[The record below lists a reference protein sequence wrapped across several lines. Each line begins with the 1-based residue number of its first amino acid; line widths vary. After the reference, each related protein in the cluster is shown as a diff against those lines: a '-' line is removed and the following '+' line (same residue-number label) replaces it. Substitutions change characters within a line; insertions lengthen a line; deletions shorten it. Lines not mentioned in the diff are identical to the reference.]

1 MKAYPVS
8 KSPAINSIT
17 THSVA
22 SIVRKADLCTLAIA
36 FVFGGW
42 LLIAAPTA
50 RAQTV
55 TVLRTFGNSTDGQN
69 PYGGLIESGNALY
82 GVTAEGGT
90 GTCPSPGTT
99 GCGTVF
105 TISSKG
111 YKVLWSFKG
120 PPSDGAGP
128 GYENLVT
135 DGKGTFYGTTVGG
148 GTGPCKSN
156 GVVVGCG
163 TVFKITSTGTETVLW
178 NFAGPPN
185 DGAIPNGGLAIDS
198 SGNLYG
204 TTLVGGNGSCSG
216 STGSG
221 CGTVFEVTSTG
232 TENVRYNFKN
242 LADGITP
249 FSGLVLD
256 PAGNLYG
263 TTTEGGTG
271 DAGTVFEV
279 TPSGSKTIL
288 HSFSLGQL
296 AGGVLPYGGLVRDS
310 AGNLYG
316 TAAGG
321 GASCSCGIVF
331 ELSGTT
337 FKIMYAFAGA
347 PTDGASPYATLLRD
361 SKGNLY
367 GTTVAGGANDA
378 GAVFEIPIGGAEKM
392 LASLN
397 GTTQGNQPFGSI
409 WTSGP
414 NADLYGTAGYGGNA
428 KCTTGAGGCGTLFRV
443 AP

>member
-1 MKAYPVS
+1 MKT
-8 KSPAINSIT
+8 SPAPELRAINST
-17 THSVA
+17 THSSV
-22 SIVRKADLCTLAIA
+22 SIHRRADLCIWAIA
-36 FVFGGW
+36 SVLGWW
-42 LLIAAPTA
+42 LLVAARPLA

-55 TVLRTFGNSTDGQN
+55 TVLHTFGNSTDGQN
-69 PYGGLIESGNALY
+69 PFGGLIESGGALY

-90 GTCPSPGTT
+90 GTCPNPGTT

-111 YKVLWSFKG
+111 YQVLYSFSG
-120 PPSDGAGP
+120 PPNDGAGP
-128 GYENLVT
+128 GYETLVA
-135 DGKGTFYGTTVGG
+135 DGRGNFYGTTVGG
-148 GTGPCKSN
+148 GNGPCKSN

-163 TVFKITSTGTETVLW
+163 TVFKVTNTGTEKILW
-178 NFAGPPN
+178 SFAGPPN

-198 SGNLYG
+198 AGNLYG
-204 TTLVGGNGSCSG
+204 TTLAGGNGSCSG
-216 STGSG
+216 SSISG
-221 CGTVFEVTSTG
+221 CGTVFEVTSSG
-232 TENVRYNFKN
+232 TENVRYNFMN

-263 TTTEGGTG
+263 TTSEGGRG

-288 HSFSLGQL
+288 HNFSLTQL
-296 AGGVLPYGGLVRDS
+296 AHGVLPYGGLVRDS

-316 TAAGG
+316 TTAGG

-331 ELSGTT
+331 ELSGST
-337 FKIMYAFAGA
+337 FTVLHVFAGSPA
-347 PTDGASPYATLLRD
+347 DGAAPYATLFRD

-367 GTTVAGGANDA
+367 GTTVTGGANGS
-378 GAVFEIPIGGAEKM
+378 GAVFEIPMGGAEKM
-392 LASLN
+392 LASFN
-397 GTTQGNQPFGSI
+397 GTTQGNQPFGTV

-414 NADLYGTAGYGGNA
+414 NSDIYGTTGDGGNT
-428 KCTTGAGGCGTLFRV
+428 KCTVGIGGCGTLFRV